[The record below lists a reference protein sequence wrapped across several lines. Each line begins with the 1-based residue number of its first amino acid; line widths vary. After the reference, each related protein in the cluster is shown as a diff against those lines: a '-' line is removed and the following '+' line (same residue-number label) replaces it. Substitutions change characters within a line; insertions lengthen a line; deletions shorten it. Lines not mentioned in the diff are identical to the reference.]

1 MDEIIRH
8 EIQLGLACF
17 FMGILLMALYDL
29 LRIFRRVIR
38 HNIIAV
44 SLEDIIFWII
54 CMISAFELLRVM
66 NQGIFRYSVVLM
78 AGAGMFLYHLLLG
91 RYAVP
96 FFAKLL
102 NKVKK
107 LLKKV
112 LKKCN
117 SILTEP
123 IKKAI
128 VKLYRHFR
136 ERLRERKKK
145 LEEDGSVSQ
154 REKE

>member
-1 MDEIIRH
+1 MDEIIHH
-8 EIQLGLACF
+8 ELQLGLACF
-17 FMGILLMALYDL
+17 FMGILLMALYDV
-29 LRIFRRVIR
+29 LRIFRRVVR

-54 CMISAFELLRVM
+54 CMAGAFELLRVM

-96 FFAKLL
+96 FLANVL
-102 NKVKK
+102 NKVKE
-107 LLKKV
+107 LLKKC
-112 LKKCN
+112 K

-123 IKKAI
+123 VKKAI
-128 VKLYRHFR
+128 VKLYRHFKR
-136 ERLRERKKK
+136 CLRERKRE

-154 REKE
+154 REEE

>member
-1 MDEIIRH
+1 MDEIIHH
-8 EIQLGLACF
+8 ELQLGIACF
-17 FMGILLMALYDL
+17 CMGILLMALYDV
-29 LRIFRRVIR
+29 LRIFRRVVK
-38 HNIIAV
+38 HNIIAI

-54 CMISAFELLRVM
+54 CMASAFELLRVM
-66 NQGIFRYSVVLM
+66 NHGIFRYSVALM

-96 FFAKLL
+96 FFAKIF

-107 LLKKV
+107 ILKKY
-112 LKKCN
+112 N

-123 IKKAI
+123 LKKAI
-128 VKLYRHFR
+128 VKVYRRFKK
-136 ERLRERKKK
+136 RLRERKKE
-145 LEEDGSVSQ
+145 LEEDGSIPQ

>member
-1 MDEIIRH
+1 MDEIIHH
-8 EIQLGLACF
+8 ELQLGMACF
-17 FMGILLMALYDL
+17 CMGILLMALYDV
-29 LRIFRRVIR
+29 LRIFRRVVR
-38 HNIIAV
+38 HNIIAI

-66 NQGIFRYSVVLM
+66 NHGIFRYSVALM
-78 AGAGMFLYHLLLG
+78 AGAGMFLYHLFLG

-96 FFAKLL
+96 FFAKIL

-107 LLKKV
+107 IIKKY
-112 LKKCN
+112 N

-123 IKKAI
+123 LKKAI
-128 VKLYRHFR
+128 VKVYRRFKK
-136 ERLRERKKK
+136 RLRERKKE
-145 LEEDGSVSQ
+145 LEEDGSIPQ